1 METIVIKQEKSKKG
15 IAVAIPIVVAAIHA
29 LIRGA
34 YKMSLF
40 DCLIVLLAFA
50 LSTVIIVFIVDVI
63 CKQTIYIEQDRFIMR
78 IGALSRIYY
87 YKDIDRCIYRNN
99 AYLKLKLKNGKDKE
113 LYLGEFDFDS
123 RQQFV
128 SVIKEQK
135 VPFDELSI

>member
-1 METIVIKQEKSKKG
+1 MSTFISIVQ
-15 IAVAIPIVVAAIHA
+15 
-29 LIRGA
+29 
-34 YKMSLF
+34 
-40 DCLIVLLAFA
+40 
-50 LSTVIIVFIVDVI
+50 
-63 CKQTIYIEQDRFIMR
+63 
-78 IGALSRIYY
+78 ALSRIYY

-135 VPFDELSI
+135 VPFDELSIWINGFYMLRKSSRNTT

>member
-1 METIVIKQEKSKKG
+1 MQDVMKG
-15 IAVAIPIVVAAIHA
+15 VTQ
-29 LIRGA
+29 L
-34 YKMSLF
+34 SS
-40 DCLIVLLAFA
+40 VLDMGY
-50 LSTVIIVFIVDVI
+50 SS
-63 CKQTIYIEQDRFIMR
+63 TIYIEQDRFIMR